1 MASDKHLTL
10 NQIADQQA
18 ATEQQ
23 LRLMVQIA
31 LQQAAEAGAA
41 QSEIWCYNTVGNS
54 IEVRQGELETLEF
67 NQDSHF
73 GINVYF
79 GQSKGTVSIN
89 DLTEAA
95 VHKGVLAACEIA
107 EFTEPDPYSGLADKA
122 LMATEFR
129 NLQLDHPNDLTIPQ
143 MVEMAKQ
150 CEATALADSRIKQ
163 SEGTSNYSHRSV
175 SLYANS
181 HGFIGTN
188 HTTRFSLSNSVIAE
202 TKQGMIRD
210 GYYTIGRDVADLLAP
225 DVVGEQAASRVISK
239 QKQGKIPSGNYPVIF
254 SAELARGLWSHMLS
268 ALKGAALYQRASFLL
283 DKKGQLILPEF
294 VQIEEDPFI
303 AKGFGSGNYDSDG
316 VATKRRDIV
325 ANGVLKDYFLSSY
338 SARRLGMQTTGN
350 AGGIHNVIINS
361 LEDISLQDMMSQ
373 LGTGLLLTEVM
384 GQGVNTVTGNY
395 SRGASGFWFEDGDI
409 QFFAQEL
416 TIAGNLEQMLK
427 NIVAIANDV
436 DKRSSILTG
445 SVAIEGMMVAS

>member
-1 MASDKHLTL
+1 MAADKHLTL
-10 NQIADQQA
+10 SQLAEQQA

-31 LQQAAEAGAA
+31 LQQAAEAGAE

-79 GQSKGTVSIN
+79 DQRKGTVSIN

-95 VHKGVLAACEIA
+95 VHKGVQAACEIA
-107 EFTEPDPYSGLADKA
+107 SFTEPDPYSGLVDKA
-122 LMATEFR
+122 LMATESKD
-129 NLQLDHPNDLTIPQ
+129 LQLDHPNELTIPQ
-143 MVEMAKQ
+143 MVDSARQ
-150 CEATALADSRIKQ
+150 CEVAALADARIKQ
-163 SEGTSNYSHRSV
+163 SEGASSYSHRSV

-202 TKQGMIRD
+202 TDNGMIRD
-210 GYYTIGRDVADLLAP
+210 GYYTIGRDVDDLLASET
-225 DVVGEQAASRVISK
+225 VGEKAANRVISK
-239 QKQGKIPSGNYPVIF
+239 LKQGKMPSGNYPVIF
-254 SAELARGLWSHMLS
+254 TAELARGLWSHMLS

-283 DKKGQLILPEF
+283 DKKDQLILPEF

-303 AKGFGSGNYDSDG
+303 LKGFGSGNYDSDG

-325 ANGVLKDYFLSSY
+325 VDGVLKDYFLSGY
-338 SARRLGMQTTGN
+338 SARRLGLQTTGN
-350 AGGIHNVIINS
+350 AGGIHNIIVKS
-361 LEDISLQDMMSQ
+361 SDISLQDMMQQ
-373 LGTGLLLTEVM
+373 LGSGLLLTEVM

-395 SRGASGFWFEDGDI
+395 SRGASGFWFENGEI

-427 NIVAIANDV
+427 NIVAISNDV

-445 SVAIEGMMVAS
+445 SVAIKEMMVAN

>member
-1 MASDKHLTL
+1 MATDKHLTL
-10 NQIADQQA
+10 TQIAEQQA

-31 LQQAAEAGAA
+31 LQQASDAGAE

-54 IEVRQGELETLEF
+54 IEVRQGQLETLEF

-79 GQSKGTVSIN
+79 EQRKGTVSIN

-95 VHKGVLAACEIA
+95 VHQGVLAACEIA
-107 EFTEPDPYSGLADKA
+107 RFTEPDPYAGLADKA
-122 LMATEFR
+122 LMATQFQD
-129 NLQLDHPNDLTIPQ
+129 LQLDHPNSLTIPD
-143 MVEMAKQ
+143 MVESAKL
-150 CEATALADSRIKQ
+150 CEETALSDSRIKQ
-163 SEGTSNYSHRSV
+163 SEGASSYSHRSV

-202 TKQGMIRD
+202 TDNGMIRD
-210 GYYTIGRDVADLLAP
+210 GYYTIGRDVADLLSP
-225 DVVGEQAASRVISK
+225 QMVGQQAASRTVNK
-239 QKQGKIPSGNYPVIF
+239 LKQGKIPSGNYPVIF
-254 SAELARGLWSHMLS
+254 NAELARGLWSHVLS

-283 DKKGQLILPEF
+283 DKKDQLILPEF
-294 VQIEEDPFI
+294 IHIEEDPFI
-303 AKGFGSGNYDSDG
+303 AKGFGSGSYDSDG
-316 VATKRRDIV
+316 VATKKRDIV
-325 ANGVLKDYFLSSY
+325 VDGVLKDYFLSSY
-338 SARRLGMQTTGN
+338 SARRLGLQTTGN
-350 AGGIHNVIINS
+350 AGGIHNIIVNS
-361 LEDISLQDMMSQ
+361 SNMSLQEMMQQ
-373 LGTGLLLTEVM
+373 LGSGLLLTEVM

-395 SRGASGFWFEDGDI
+395 SRGASGFWFENGEI

-427 NIVAIANDV
+427 NIVAISNDI
-436 DKRSSILTG
+436 DRRSSILTG

>member
-1 MASDKHLTL
+1 MAADKHLTL
-10 NQIADQQA
+10 RQIAEQQA

-31 LQQAAEAGAA
+31 LQQAADAGAE

-79 GQSKGTVSIN
+79 EQRKGTVSIN

-95 VHKGVLAACEIA
+95 VHKGVSAACEIA
-107 EFTEPDPYSGLADKA
+107 SFTEPDPYSGLVDKA
-122 LMATEFR
+122 LMATEFKD
-129 NLQLDHPNDLTIPQ
+129 LQLDHPNELTIPQ
-143 MVEMAKQ
+143 MVESARQ
-150 CEATALADSRIKQ
+150 CEASALADSRIKQ
-163 SEGTSNYSHRSV
+163 SEGASSYSHRSV

-181 HGFIGTN
+181 YGFIGTN

-202 TKQGMIRD
+202 TDNGMIRD
-210 GYYTIGRDVADLLAP
+210 GYYTMGRDVDDLFAP
-225 DVVGEQAASRVISK
+225 EMVGEKAASRVISK
-239 QKQGKIPSGNYPVIF
+239 LKQGKIPSGNYPVIF
-254 SAELARGLWSHMLS
+254 TAELARGLWSHMLS

-303 AKGFGSGNYDSDG
+303 LKGFGSGNYDSDG
-316 VATKRRDIV
+316 VASKRRDIV
-325 ANGVLKDYFLSSY
+325 VDGVLKDYFLSGY
-338 SARRLGMQTTGN
+338 SARRLGLQTTGN
-350 AGGIHNVIINS
+350 AGGIHNVRVKS
-361 LEDISLQDMMSQ
+361 SDVSLQDMMQQ
-373 LGTGLLLTEVM
+373 LGSGLLLTEVM

-395 SRGASGFWFEDGDI
+395 SRGASGFWFENGEI

-416 TIAGNLEQMLK
+416 TIAGNLEQMFK
-427 NIVAIANDV
+427 NIVAISNDV

-445 SVAIEGMMVAS
+445 SVAIKEMMVAN

>member
-1 MASDKHLTL
+1 MVADKHLTL
-10 NQIADQQA
+10 SQIAEQQA

-31 LQQAAEAGAA
+31 LQQAAEAGAE

-79 GQSKGTVSIN
+79 DQRKGTVSIN

-95 VHKGVLAACEIA
+95 VHKGVQAACEIA
-107 EFTEPDPYSGLADKA
+107 SFTEPDPYSGLVDKA
-122 LMATEFR
+122 LMATESKD
-129 NLQLDHPNDLTIPQ
+129 LQLDHPNELTIPQ
-143 MVEMAKQ
+143 MVESARQ
-150 CEATALADSRIKQ
+150 CEAAALADARIKQ
-163 SEGTSNYSHRSV
+163 SEGASSYSHRSV

-202 TKQGMIRD
+202 TDNGMIRD
-210 GYYTIGRDVADLLAP
+210 GYYTIGRDVDDLLASET
-225 DVVGEQAASRVISK
+225 VGEKAANRVISK
-239 QKQGKIPSGNYPVIF
+239 LKQGKMPSGNYPVIF
-254 SAELARGLWSHMLS
+254 TAELARGLWSHMLS

-283 DKKGQLILPEF
+283 DKKDQLILPEF

-303 AKGFGSGNYDSDG
+303 LKGFGSGNYDSDG

-325 ANGVLKDYFLSSY
+325 VDGVLKDYFLSGY
-338 SARRLGMQTTGN
+338 SARRLGLQTTGN
-350 AGGIHNVIINS
+350 AGGIHNIIVKS
-361 LEDISLQDMMSQ
+361 SDISLQDMMQQ
-373 LGTGLLLTEVM
+373 LGSGLLLTEVM

-395 SRGASGFWFEDGDI
+395 SRGASGFWFENGEI

-427 NIVAIANDV
+427 NIVAISNDV

-445 SVAIEGMMVAS
+445 SVAIKEMMVAN

>member
-10 NQIADQQA
+10 TQIAEQQA

-23 LRLMVQIA
+23 LRLMVQVA
-31 LQQAAEAGAA
+31 LQQAAEAGAE

-79 GQSKGTVSIN
+79 GQRKGTVSIN

-95 VHKGVLAACEIA
+95 VHKGVQAACEIA
-107 EFTEPDPYSGLADKA
+107 SFTEPDPYAGLADKA
-122 LMATEFR
+122 LMANEFKD
-129 NLQLDHPNDLTIPQ
+129 LQLDHPNDLTIPQ
-143 MVEMAKQ
+143 MVESARQ
-150 CEATALADSRIKQ
+150 CEAKALTDPRIKQ
-163 SEGTSNYSHRSV
+163 SEGASSYSHRSV

-202 TKQGMIRD
+202 TDNGMIRD
-210 GYYTIGRDVADLLAP
+210 GYYTIGRDVADLLP
-225 DVVGEQAASRVISK
+225 PETVGEQAASRVLNK
-239 QKQGKIPSGNYPVIF
+239 LVQGKVPSGNHPVIF

-268 ALKGAALYQRASFLL
+268 AIKGAALYQRASFLL
-283 DKKGQLILPEF
+283 DKKDQLILPEF
-294 VQIEEDPFI
+294 VQIEEDPFLL
-303 AKGFGSGNYDSDG
+303 KGFGSGNYDSDG
-316 VATKRRDIV
+316 VATRKRDIV
-325 ANGVLKDYFLSSY
+325 VDGVLKNYFLSSY
-338 SARRLGMQTTGN
+338 SARRLGLQTTGN
-350 AGGIHNVIINS
+350 AGGIHNVLIKPMD
-361 LEDISLQDMMSQ
+361 LSLQDMMKQ
-373 LGTGLLLTEVM
+373 LGSGLLLTEVM

-395 SRGASGFWFEDGDI
+395 SRGASGFWFENGEI
-409 QFFAQEL
+409 KHFAQEL
-416 TIAGNLEQMLK
+416 TIAGNLEQMF
-427 NIVAIANDV
+427 NNVVAISNDV
-436 DKRSSILTG
+436 DSRSSILTG

>member
-1 MASDKHLTL
+1 MAADKHLTL
-10 NQIADQQA
+10 SQIAEQQA

-31 LQQAAEAGAA
+31 LQQAAEAGAE

-79 GQSKGTVSIN
+79 DQRKGTVSIN

-95 VHKGVLAACEIA
+95 VHKGVQAACEIA
-107 EFTEPDPYSGLADKA
+107 SFTEPDPYSGLVDKA
-122 LMATEFR
+122 LMATESKD
-129 NLQLDHPNDLTIPQ
+129 LQLDHPNELTIPQ
-143 MVEMAKQ
+143 MVDSARQ
-150 CEATALADSRIKQ
+150 CEAAALADARIKQ
-163 SEGTSNYSHRSV
+163 SEGASSYSHRSV

-202 TKQGMIRD
+202 TDNGMIRD
-210 GYYTIGRDVADLLAP
+210 GYYTIGRDVDDLLASET
-225 DVVGEQAASRVISK
+225 VGEKAASRVISK
-239 QKQGKIPSGNYPVIF
+239 LKQGKMPSGNYPVIF
-254 SAELARGLWSHMLS
+254 TAELARGLWSHMLS

-283 DKKGQLILPEF
+283 DKKDQLILPEF

-303 AKGFGSGNYDSDG
+303 LKGFGSGNYDSDG
-316 VATKRRDIV
+316 VATKKRDIV
-325 ANGVLKDYFLSSY
+325 VDGVLKNYFLSGY
-338 SARRLGMQTTGN
+338 SARRLGLQTTGN
-350 AGGIHNVIINS
+350 AGGIHNIIVQS
-361 LEDISLQDMMSQ
+361 SDISLQDMMQQ
-373 LGTGLLLTEVM
+373 LGSGLLLTEVM

-395 SRGASGFWFEDGDI
+395 SRGASGFWFENGEI

-427 NIVAIANDV
+427 NIVAISNDV

-445 SVAIEGMMVAS
+445 SVAIKEMMVAN

>member
-1 MASDKHLTL
+1 MAADKHLTL
-10 NQIADQQA
+10 SQIAEQQA

-31 LQQAAEAGAA
+31 LQQAAEAGAE

-79 GQSKGTVSIN
+79 DQRKGTVSIN

-95 VHKGVLAACEIA
+95 VHKGVQAACEIA
-107 EFTEPDPYSGLADKA
+107 SFTEPDPYSGLVDRA
-122 LMATEFR
+122 LMATESKD
-129 NLQLDHPNDLTIPQ
+129 LQLDHPNELTIPQ
-143 MVEMAKQ
+143 MVDSARQ
-150 CEATALADSRIKQ
+150 CEAAALADARIKQ
-163 SEGTSNYSHRSV
+163 SEGASSYSHRSV

-202 TKQGMIRD
+202 TDNGMIRD
-210 GYYTIGRDVADLLAP
+210 GYYTIGRDVDDLLASET
-225 DVVGEQAASRVISK
+225 VGEKAANRVISK
-239 QKQGKIPSGNYPVIF
+239 LKQGKMPSGNYPVIF
-254 SAELARGLWSHMLS
+254 TAELARGLWSHMLS

-283 DKKGQLILPEF
+283 DKKDQLILPEF

-303 AKGFGSGNYDSDG
+303 LKGFGSGNYDSDG

-325 ANGVLKDYFLSSY
+325 VDGVLKDYFLSGY
-338 SARRLGMQTTGN
+338 SARRLGLQTTGN
-350 AGGIHNVIINS
+350 AGGIHNIIVKS
-361 LEDISLQDMMSQ
+361 SDISLQDMMQQ
-373 LGTGLLLTEVM
+373 LGSGLLLTEVM

-395 SRGASGFWFEDGDI
+395 SRGASGFWFENGEI

-427 NIVAIANDV
+427 NIVAISNDV

-445 SVAIEGMMVAS
+445 SVAIKEMMVAN